1 MNLNEFAK
9 EIHANACDKGFWDE
23 PRPFDELCAL
33 MISELSEALEE
44 ARAGRPMEWY
54 KRMPNC
60 HPNCADERID
70 ECEEAG
76 TCILDLGALKP
87 EGIAVEMADCAIR
100 ILDYLGSKGDPIDE
114 GKFVGDAE
122 IYKDLS
128 HAFMKVCMH
137 IVDAREHNDVG
148 MDEVYEVWSLE
159 YALCIILDWFEA
171 NGLDF
176 EAIARRKHEYNK
188 TRERLHGKLF

>member
-9 EIHANACDKGFWDE
+9 EIHENAVAHGWWDE

-33 MISELSEALEE
+33 MISELSEAIEE

-54 KRMPNC
+54 ECN
-60 HPNCADERID
+60 ID
-70 ECEEAG
+70 KTPCIESECNQWETG
-76 TCILDLGALKP
+76 CIHHYRKDKP

-100 ILDYLGSKGDPIDE
+100 ILDYLGSVEYELEEFDDFDDPVDI
-114 GKFVGDAE
+114 
-122 IYKDLS
+122 S
-128 HAFMKVCMH
+128 TAFMRVVSE
-137 IVDAREHNDVG
+137 IVKARIYHKNYFGV
-148 MDEVYEVWSLE
+148 SLE
-159 YALCIILDWFEA
+159 NDMLENALHHILSWFEG

>member
-1 MNLNEFAK
+1 MNLNSFAK
-9 EIHANACDKGFWDE
+9 EIHENAKAHGFWDE

-44 ARAGRPMEWY
+44 ARAGRPMEYFWGSNY
-54 KRMPNC
+54 QTDAEVAYVIKGHRSG
-60 HPNCADERID
+60 H
-70 ECEEAG
+70 
-76 TCILDLGALKP
+76 KP

-100 ILDYLGSKGDPIDE
+100 ILDYLGSKGYPIDE

-128 HAFMKVCMH
+128 YAFMKVCMH

-188 TRERLHGKLF
+188 TRPYKHGKEF